1 MDWKTVATS
10 LLSILISAFSF
21 WMLHGQY
28 LATRI
33 EAQEISKQV
42 LRESPYA
49 QDRAL
54 LMEIANRNSKVMED
68 TSRKVGELQ
77 VQVGKLETQV
87 AELVRRIDGRLAH
100 EGH

>member
-1 MDWKTVATS
+1 MDWKTVATAFGGILVS
-10 LLSILISAFSF
+10 GVTWWLSQ
-21 WMLHGQY
+21 GQF
-28 LATRI
+28 LATRS
-33 EAQEISKQV
+33 EAHEIAVQA

-49 QDRAL
+49 QDRSL

-100 EGH
+100 EEH